1 MTLVVIAEFE
11 AKAGR
16 EAELRTE
23 LEAMIEP
30 SVGEAGCL
38 GYEPYIDPNRPQRM
52 VIVEEWTGRE
62 ALEFHFATPHFH
74 HVAAVLED
82 LLEHP
87 FVIRHLTQ
95 APEAEAA
102 PDPATAG

>member
-16 EAELRTE
+16 EDDLRTE

-30 SVGEAGCL
+30 SVEEAGCL
-38 GYEPYIDPNRPQRM
+38 GYEPYVDPNRPQRM
-52 VIVEEWTGRE
+52 VIVEEWTGRA
-62 ALEFHFATPHFH
+62 ALEFHFTTPHFH
-74 HVAAVLED
+74 HVATVLED
-82 LLEHP
+82 LLVRP

-95 APEAEAA
+95 APEAEAS
-102 PDPATAG
+102 PDPTTAG